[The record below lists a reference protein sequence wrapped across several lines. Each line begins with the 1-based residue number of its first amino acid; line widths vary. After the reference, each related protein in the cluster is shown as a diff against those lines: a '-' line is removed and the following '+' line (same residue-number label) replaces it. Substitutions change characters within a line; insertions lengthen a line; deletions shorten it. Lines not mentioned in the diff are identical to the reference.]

1 MKLCLYFSLLVCL
14 SAIFKWES
22 NLIRDCMFCFA
33 TRCDWSRKLAPS
45 CQPIRCKSENN
56 RDLVTR
62 VFPRFKQFVYT
73 LSYYGNTACVFVGHA
88 FDHCLCLLRSP
99 WPSPHPT
106 YRRALTQLFEMCC
119 WGVLNQSKTRDHLL
133 RNSLDIHSLL
143 KCERKLA
150 TSYSFFF
157 FLLKFSQLEL
167 LNRALSFV
175 HAAHSNI
182 SPTCGRVVSL
192 DPESVR
198 IFPKVKTLCV
208 MSAYLKVELDPG
220 ICDRGVRSLILKT

>member
-1 MKLCLYFSLLVCL
+1 MRVEFNPGLHVLLCYALWLVKKALAIL
-14 SAIFKWES
+14 STNQMQKWKQS
-22 NLIRDCMFCFA
+22 WLGH
-33 TRCDWSRKLAPS
+33 SP
-45 CQPIRCKSENN
+45 
-56 RDLVTR
+56 
-62 VFPRFKQFVYT
+62 FPALQTICYT

-88 FDHCLCLLRSP
+88 FDHRLCLLRSP

-175 HAAHSNI
+175 NAAHSNI

-198 IFPKVKTLCV
+198 IFPKVKTLCHV
-208 MSAYLKVELDPG
+208 SISKG
-220 ICDRGVRSLILKT
+220 GVGSRNLW